1 MKGKYLFLK
10 YVFKNYHLFNYRL
23 TIFKSSLQKAFR
35 TSRSQSLSLERIK
48 EIINEE
54 HSSNPFRSGEI
65 TAALHKMEEDNQIM
79 LTDGIVF
86 LI

>member
-1 MKGKYLFLK
+1 MIYLF
-10 YVFKNYHLFNYRL
+10 VYRL
-23 TIFKSSLQKAFR
+23 ATFKSSLQKAFR
-35 TSRSQSLSLERIK
+35 TSRTQSLSLQRIK
-48 EIINEE
+48 EIVNEE
-54 HSSNPFRSGEI
+54 HSSNPFSTGEI